1 MLNKQKVKGFRS
13 DFEKAVAQ
21 LEKDYGVAI
30 SLGTIRFDAQELRAK
45 MTAKVGDAPVKA
57 LKDDFQIGD
66 VVGINHKKVS
76 PNDEFKI
83 IKTCSIG
90 FVPHLPRKYTNS
102 SSLLQVLYR
111 KPSKDFK
118 VVLNHIQLPL

>member
-1 MLNKQKVKGFRS
+1 MLNKQKVKGFRG

-21 LEKDYGVAI
+21 LEKDYGVTI
-30 SLGTIRFDAQELRAK
+30 SLGTIRFGAQELRAK

-57 LKDDFQIGD
+57 SKDDFQIGD

-83 IKTCSIG
+83 IKINNKNIKVQKINVGDGRVGALMNVSPG
-90 FVPHLPRKYTNS
+90 
-102 SSLLQVLYR
+102 LLV
-111 KPSKDFK
+111 KK
-118 VVLNHIQLPL
+118 

>member
-1 MLNKQKVKGFRS
+1 MLNKQKVKGFRG

-21 LEKDYGVAI
+21 LEKDYGVTI

-45 MTAKVGDAPVKA
+45 MTARVGDAPQKSS
-57 LKDDFQIGD
+57 KDDFQIGD

-83 IKTCSIG
+83 IKINNKNIKVQAINVGDGRIG
-90 FVPHLPRKYTNS
+90 GLINVSP
-102 SSLLQVLYR
+102 SLLV
-111 KPSKDFK
+111 KK
-118 VVLNHIQLPL
+118 